1 MGLDQYMYKL
11 KGNITPNEYEQQLE
25 KITQENGLW
34 TDESDKLIEELQNS
48 LQFKEIAYWRKY
60 YELDDYMQDLYSEV
74 SEGVFNCKYLEL
86 DADTIAHLIDL
97 FTDEYTVKV
106 MQQALEYINKG
117 YRIWYSN
124 WW

>member
-25 KITQENGLW
+25 EITQENGLW

-48 LQFKEIAYWRKY
+48 LQFKEIAYWRKH

-74 SEGVFNCKYLEL
+74 SEEVFNCKYLEL

-97 FTDEYTVKV
+97 FTDEYTVNV